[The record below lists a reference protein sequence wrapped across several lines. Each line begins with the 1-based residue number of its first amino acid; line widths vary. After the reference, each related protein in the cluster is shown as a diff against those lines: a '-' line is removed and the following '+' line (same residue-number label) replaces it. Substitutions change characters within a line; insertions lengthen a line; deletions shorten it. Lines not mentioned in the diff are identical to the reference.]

1 MRSFIYPYCCICGR
15 FTKRGLLCL
24 NCSPPKPKDP
34 KNRCF
39 YCFDDSK
46 ECIPCSGLKPRFE
59 FFRFLYEFQDVKH
72 IIRFLKFNPSREL
85 AKFLA
90 DELKES
96 AKDLQQDFDY
106 IIPAPISNSSLY
118 ERGFNQSYILATK
131 ISKTLN
137 VPLLNP
143 LSKLSA
149 PQSLLPP
156 EKRVSP
162 KIVSK
167 KPLTEDKHV
176 LLVDDVLTTG
186 GTALA
191 SLEALG
197 CKVSLLVLASASKN
211 FPFLLRAV

>member
-1 MRSFIYPYCCICGR
+1 MY
-15 FTKRGLLCL
+15 
-24 NCSPPKPKDP
+24 D
-34 KNRCF
+34 
-39 YCFDDSK
+39 
-46 ECIPCSGLKPRFE
+46 
-59 FFRFLYEFQDVKH
+59 FQDVKH
-72 IIRFLKFNPSREL
+72 IIRFLKFNPSSAV
-85 AKFLA
+85 AKILGN
-90 DELKES
+90 ELKII
-96 AKDLQQDFDY
+96 AKNIPRDFDY
-106 IIPAPISNSSLY
+106 IVPAPISNASLF
-118 ERGFNQSYILATK
+118 ERGFNQSYILASK

-143 LSKLSA
+143 LSKLSP

-167 KPLTEDKHV
+167 IALDEDTHV

-191 SLEALG
+191 SLNALG
-197 CKVSLLVLASASKN
+197 CKASLLVLSSASKN